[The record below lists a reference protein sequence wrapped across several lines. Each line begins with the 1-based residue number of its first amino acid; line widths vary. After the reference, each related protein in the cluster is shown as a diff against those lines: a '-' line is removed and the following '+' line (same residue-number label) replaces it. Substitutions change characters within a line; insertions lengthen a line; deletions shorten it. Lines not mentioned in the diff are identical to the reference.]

1 MKIYLET
8 KDKDN
13 HRIVFVGSNGKLVY
27 SGEWTRRKDSAQ
39 RSCERLMLALK
50 VPTCEIFKALNAIQE
65 RPYMPGA
72 FAPNRGP
79 KKKAVKST
87 TKKKPAYFHDQ

>member
-27 SGEWTRRKDSAQ
+27 AGEWCARKQDV
-39 RSCERLMLALK
+39 LK
-50 VPTCEIFKALNAIQE
+50 TVRKFVDAIKNEGYGMRASIEE
-65 RPYMPGA
+65 RPYKPGA
-72 FAPNRGP
+72 FAKNSGP
-79 KKKAVKST
+79 AKKKAVKST
-87 TKKKPAYFHDQ
+87 TKKKK